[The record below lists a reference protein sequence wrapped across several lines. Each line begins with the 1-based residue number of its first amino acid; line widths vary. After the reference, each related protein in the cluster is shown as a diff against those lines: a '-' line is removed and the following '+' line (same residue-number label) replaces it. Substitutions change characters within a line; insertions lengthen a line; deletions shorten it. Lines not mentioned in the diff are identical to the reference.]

1 MTTTPVPVIVV
12 DVETSG
18 LNPEQH
24 SVLEVAAV
32 PLNTS
37 DGDGMT
43 FAPALPADWL
53 GEASFDALSLNKYF
67 ERRLWQ
73 AELSE
78 ADTEGCLYDL
88 AELLDG
94 AIFAGSNP
102 AFDVAFLRP
111 LFEQYGVRFPQI
123 HHRLLDLAP
132 YAAGALGIGTD
143 LPGLARVCELLHIP
157 HPDAHTALGDAQVTV
172 EAFRELSRLGQSA
185 GISR

>member
-1 MTTTPVPVIVV
+1 MIVV

-18 LNPEQH
+18 LDPEQH

-32 PLNTS
+32 PLNTL
-37 DGDGMT
+37 DGDGMV
-43 FAPALPADWL
+43 FIPALPVDWL
-53 GEASFDALSLNKYF
+53 RAASFDALSLNSYF

-73 AELSE
+73 AEYSE
-78 ADTEGCLYDL
+78 SDTEECLHDL

-111 LFEQYGVRFPQI
+111 LFEQYGIRFPKI

-132 YAAGALGIGTD
+132 YAAGALGLGTD
-143 LPGLARVCELLHIP
+143 LPGLARVCELIDLP
-157 HPDAHTALGDAQVTV
+157 HPDAHTAFGDAQVTA
-172 EAFRELSRLGQSA
+172 EAFRELSRRGQSD
-185 GISR
+185 GTSR